1 VLQKLNVKLNQ
12 CKVASSRKLIVA
24 KEDLANASRQLED
37 KDTECVNAVTSLA
50 FLRQQGA
57 SMVGVH
63 EKMLTSVKEWRGA
76 QVRNLQQQ
84 LKEQKGKTKKI
95 QKKLWKLQQPKK
107 TTLKII
113 ARQIPAVQNLVAR
126 CELETVQALEYADDC
141 KQQAAEWKKE
151 MEMIKTN
158 WTCRNLPLK
167 QL

>member
-1 VLQKLNVKLNQ
+1 MEQKDRECANALWILTLVHKEGGATVQAGDKAITSYKKYQSVQIGNLQK
-12 CKVASSRKLIVA
+12 
-24 KEDLANASRQLED
+24 QLQEQ
-37 KDTECVNAVTSLA
+37 KKKN
-50 FLRQQGA
+50 
-57 SMVGVH
+57 
-63 EKMLTSVKEWRGA
+63 KMLT
-76 QVRNLQQQ
+76 
-84 LKEQKGKTKKI
+84 TT
-95 QKKLWKLQQPKK
+95 LWKLQQPKK
-107 TTLKII
+107 TTLKTI